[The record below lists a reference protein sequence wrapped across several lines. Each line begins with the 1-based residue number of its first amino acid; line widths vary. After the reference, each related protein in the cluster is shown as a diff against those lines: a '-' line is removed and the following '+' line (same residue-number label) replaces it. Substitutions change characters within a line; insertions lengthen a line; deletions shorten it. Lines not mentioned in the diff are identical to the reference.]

1 MTDVSQPERRV
12 RVFADAGAVA
22 AAAAH
27 RLEELALTAVQRH
40 GRFTL
45 ALSGGSTP
53 RALYQVLSERP
64 ELPWSHMDLCFGDE
78 RAVPPG
84 HEASNARMVERA
96 LTHRDFVPKER
107 VHRIRGELPAAEAAR
122 DYEQTLRNLFP
133 DAALPRFDLILLG
146 LGADGHTASLFPG
159 SPALLEADA
168 WVVAQR
174 VDTLDTERITL
185 TFPVLNAA
193 AQVLFLVSG
202 ADKANA
208 LHEVIA
214 GNAPVSR
221 IPARGVL
228 PQQGIVTFFVDEAA
242 VASHVNRL

>member
-1 MTDVSQPERRV
+1 MTDVSQPARRV

-22 AAAAH
+22 AAAAR
-27 RLEELALTAVQRH
+27 RLEELARSAVQRD

-53 RALYQVLSERP
+53 RALYQLLSEHP
-64 ELPWSHMDLCFGDE
+64 ELPWSQMELCFGDE
-78 RAVPPG
+78 RAVPPE
-84 HEASNARMVERA
+84 HEASNARMVEQA
-96 LTHRDFVPKER
+96 LTHRDFVPKAR
-107 VHRIRGELPAAEAAR
+107 VHRIRGELPAADAAR
-122 DYEQTLRNLFP
+122 DYEQTLRGLFP

-146 LGADGHTASLFPG
+146 LGSDGHTASLFPE
-159 SPALLEADA
+159 SPALVEQEA

-174 VDTLDTERITL
+174 VSGLDTERITL

-214 GNAPVSR
+214 GSAPVSR

-228 PQQGIVTFFVDEAA
+228 PQQGTVTFFVDEAA
-242 VASHVNRL
+242 VASRVNRL